1 MRKTLVLIAT
11 VMALISCK
19 ERVTGCYDLDE
30 NTTEAKLEFECSGV
44 YLITDSKVLKVCEA
58 GELTQYSEGQT
69 LNVSYEEISSCYEND
84 SAIKCL
90 AYIEHDAVV
99 NLVRVEAKFR
109 IAKVEKDCTGTYLDV
124 NGTDYQ
130 VCNSDKLKDVAEG
143 TQLEVDF
150 KELEE
155 CTNPDNEYIC
165 YMAREFHGIAMV
177 KSFKAID

>member
-1 MRKTLVLIAT
+1 
-11 VMALISCK
+11 MALISCT
-19 ERVTGCYDLDE
+19 ERVTGCFEPME
-30 NTTEAKLEFECSGV
+30 NMVEAKLDFECSGV
-44 YLITDSKVLKVCEA
+44 YLITDNKVLKVCEA
-58 GELTQYSEGQT
+58 AELTQYSEGQT
-69 LNVSYEEISSCYEND
+69 LNVSYEEISACYEND
-84 SAIKCL
+84 TSIKCL

-99 NLVRVEAKFR
+99 KLVGAEAKFR

-150 KELEE
+150 NELEE

>member
-1 MRKTLVLIAT
+1 MRKTLILLTALMV
-11 VMALISCK
+11 LISCK
-19 ERVTGCYDLDE
+19 ERVTGCFEPME
-30 NTTEAKLEFECSGV
+30 NMVEAKLDFECSGV
-44 YLITDSKVLKVCEA
+44 YLITDNKVLKVCEA
-58 GELTQYSEGQT
+58 EELTQYSKGQT

-84 SAIKCL
+84 TSIKCL

-99 NLVRVEAKFR
+99 NLVRAEAKFR

-130 VCNSDKLKDVAEG
+130 ICNSDKLKDVAEG

-150 KELEE
+150 KEMEE

-177 KSFKAID
+177 KSFKEID